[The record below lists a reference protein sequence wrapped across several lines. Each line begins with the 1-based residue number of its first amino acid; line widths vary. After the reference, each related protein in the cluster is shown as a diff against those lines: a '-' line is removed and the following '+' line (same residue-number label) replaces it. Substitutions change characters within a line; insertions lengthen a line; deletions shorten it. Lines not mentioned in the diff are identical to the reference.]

1 MLDLDW
7 NMVVLCGAAVQRN
20 FELLEKVQIEA
31 VRTIRGLR
39 ADSAKRI
46 LYNDL
51 GLKTLI
57 YNIEGIILNLTY
69 SIPQIS

>member
-1 MLDLDW
+1 MGQLYK
-7 NMVVLCGAAVQRN
+7 GI

-46 LYNDL
+46 LYNKL